1 MSTNEEC
8 RLPPKLGIEAWE
20 TILGFQGTHIKS
32 GTHMKDKIKLALA
45 QVSSKR
51 ENKEANLQKIEKL
64 TLKAKQQGADLVI
77 FPEMS
82 LTGYVVLDQV
92 YELAETIPGPSTQK
106 IESLA
111 KQTGMHIIFGMP
123 ELSEKTQA
131 TVFNTAVFV
140 GPKGLIGKYRKMYL
154 PTHSVFEEKRYFRPG
169 YEPAAFQTDLGNI
182 GLSICY
188 DIFFPEVYR
197 LTRLKGAQLLVCIS
211 ASPAVRRGY
220 FEILTSAR
228 ALENTAFLAY
238 VNLSGVEDGLQF
250 WGGSRLVCPTGDVV
264 AKARYDEEDFIVC
277 EVDYNDLRTAET
289 FIPTLRDLRPELFD
303 KLKEYSELL

>member
-1 MSTNEEC
+1 
-8 RLPPKLGIEAWE
+8 
-20 TILGFQGTHIKS
+20 
-32 GTHMKDKIKLALA
+32 MKDKIKLALA
-45 QVSSKR
+45 QISSKR
-51 ENKEANLQKIEKL
+51 ESKNENLLKIEKL
-64 TLKAKQQGADLVI
+64 TLKAKQQGADLII
-77 FPEMS
+77 FPELS
-82 LTGYVVLDQV
+82 LTGYVLLDQV

-106 IESLA
+106 VEALA
-111 KQTGMHIIFGMP
+111 KKTGMHIIFGMP

-140 GPKGLIGKYRKMYL
+140 GPQGLIGKYRKMYL

-188 DIFFPEVYR
+188 DVFFPEVFR
-197 LTRLKGAQLLVCIS
+197 LTRLKGAQLIVCIS

-238 VNLSGVEDGLQF
+238 VNLAGVEDGLQF
-250 WGGSRLVCPTGDVV
+250 WGGSRLVSPTGDVV
-264 AKARYDEEDFIVC
+264 AKAKYDEEDFIIC
-277 EVDYNDLRTAET
+277 EVDYGDLRTAET
-289 FIPTLRDLRPELFD
+289 FIPTLRDLRPELFE